1 MSSLAQVPNETWLH
15 VLCYLRLHLD
25 PDTYPKNSI
34 FPQPVEECVNLASVC
49 RVSKRFL
56 SLAQPLLYHTLPIAD
71 LQPDLYRL
79 LLRTLS
85 TCPDLGALAREATI
99 VNPLKA
105 GEGGLSSEILSEAF
119 ENARAR
125 LSLGPIFENRLR
137 AHLKDVDLSQ
147 TYAAQTVFLLCLLP
161 KLEVLE
167 TLMPLGEHGLLQ
179 SFFDPPRQPA
189 DATSTTAEASTW
201 YMETRFP
208 HLQDLRVENGYAE
221 CTAKITK
228 IECLIRQSAIKRFR
242 GFALSWDS
250 DSTVPLGLEHLF
262 LHQASVKNE
271 SFRNIVS
278 RCPGLKTLKIVW
290 CSQIRDPESYE
301 LDFTRIGEDLRKYA
315 TNLESLDL
323 VPMKR
328 RFSIGYDPSGKIG
341 SLQVLTRLRRLS
353 VPQNLLHWVPRAP
366 DNDAV
371 LFVQVNDD
379 DADGQFEERLRLSEV
394 LPDGLEHLGL
404 YTCQHD
410 EEALDDQIMELLSPE
425 RMSNLRYIKARRR
438 TKFSRRVAGWEM
450 RKTKN
455 SLHMRKRIR

>member
-1 MSSLAQVPNETWLH
+1 MSSLGQVPNETWLH
-15 VLCYLRLHLD
+15 VLSYLRLHLD
-25 PDTYPKNSI
+25 PDTYPKSSI
-34 FPQPVEECVNLASVC
+34 FPQPVEECANLASVC

-56 SLAQPLLYHTLPIAD
+56 SLAQPLLYHTLPISGH
-71 LQPDLYRL
+71 PDLYRL

-85 TCPDLGALAREATI
+85 TCPDLAALAREATI
-99 VNPLKA
+99 GTPVEA
-105 GEGGLSSEILSEAF
+105 AEGGLSSETLSEAF

-147 TYAAQTVFLLCLLP
+147 THAAQTVFLLCLLP

-167 TLMPLGEHGLLQ
+167 TLMPLGEHGILQ

-189 DATSTTAEASTW
+189 DATSTTAEASTR

-208 HLQDLRVENGYAE
+208 HLQDLRVENDYAE
-221 CTAKITK
+221 STANITK
-228 IECLIRQSAIKRFR
+228 IECLIRQSAIKRFH
-242 GFALSWDS
+242 GFALSWYS

-262 LHQASVKNE
+262 LDQASVKNE

-290 CSQIRDPESYE
+290 SSQIRDPEVYE

-328 RFSIGYDPSGKIG
+328 RFSHIDYDPSGKIG
-341 SLQVLTRLRRLS
+341 SLQALTRLRRLS
-353 VPQNLLHWVPRAP
+353 VPQNLLHWVPRVP
-366 DNDAV
+366 DDDDV
-371 LFVQVNDD
+371 VFVEVNDD

-404 YTCQHD
+404 YTCQYD
-410 EEALDDQIMELLSPE
+410 EEALDDQIMELLSTE
-425 RMSNLRYIKARRR
+425 RMSNLRYIRARRR
-438 TKFSRRVAGWEM
+438 TKFSRRVAGWET

-455 SLHMRKRIR
+455 AVHLRKRIR